1 MYQRKREKRKKIS
14 PNECL
19 MYQLIESCLK
29 LNLDYN
35 VAVDAIN
42 VIMKKCGYLFNKKHR
57 TVRTKQMDYRNYRRY
72 ITSLKTMSPIHQE
85 LHKDL
90 TQIEQEDQGEQEQEQ
105 KEENK
110 KDNNDYD
117 ALFQSYHTKRPPDIV
132 QIENLLF
139 LLNDNSNDNVP
150 YREHVKVNT
159 DDLII
164 KALIYLDKKYVF

>member
-42 VIMKKCGYLFNKKHR
+42 VIMKKCSYLFDKKHK
-57 TVRTKQMDYRNYRRY
+57 TVRTKKMDYRNYRRY
-72 ITSLKTMSPIHQE
+72 ITSLKTMSPVHQE
-85 LHKDL
+85 LYKEL
-90 TQIEQEDQGEQEQEQ
+90 TQIEQGSEEQEQQ
-105 KEENK
+105 
-110 KDNNDYD
+110 KDNNNNNYEMGF
-117 ALFQSYHTKRPPDIV
+117 LNYHTKRPPDII

-139 LLNDNSNDNVP
+139 LLNDDTNKNKEQVP

-164 KALIYLDKKYVF
+164 KALIYMDKKYVF